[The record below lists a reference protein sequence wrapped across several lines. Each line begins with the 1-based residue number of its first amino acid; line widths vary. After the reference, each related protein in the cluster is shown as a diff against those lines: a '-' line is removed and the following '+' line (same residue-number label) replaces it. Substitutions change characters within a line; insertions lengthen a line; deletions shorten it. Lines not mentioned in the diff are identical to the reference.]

1 MDHMT
6 RIYRKNEKIAWRI
19 VEDDGVLLNLSTG
32 YYYTLNE
39 VGRFLWETLDGKK
52 PLSDILTD
60 IIGCYDVDTETAKSD
75 MITLIE
81 DLLQEGLIVADD
93 SIEKD
98 DSASPAP

>member
-1 MDHMT
+1 MK
-6 RIYRKNEKIAWRI
+6 RVYKKNEKIAWRI
-19 VEDDGVLLNLSTG
+19 VEGDGVLLNLSTG

-60 IIGCYDVDTETAKSD
+60 IIGCYDVDTETAKND

-93 SIEKD
+93 SVEKD
-98 DSASPAP
+98 ASPSPAP